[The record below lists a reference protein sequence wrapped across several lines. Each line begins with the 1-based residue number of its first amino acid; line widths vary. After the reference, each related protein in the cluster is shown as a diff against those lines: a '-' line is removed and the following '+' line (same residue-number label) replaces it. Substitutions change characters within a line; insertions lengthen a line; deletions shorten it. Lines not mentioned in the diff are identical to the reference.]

1 MVSPTSPSPSSTG
14 HPPCPPAQP
23 AGRCH
28 HTPKSSATA
37 GHGRPPRPGVFC
49 HRLLGHFNPC
59 SLLLPPSTLPP
70 CSALQDN
77 FFSYFSGSVDA
88 TTWNL
93 PSPLAHTLFSTQTH
107 SCPLAGEPDPDPS
120 SHFYEL
126 DQLIP
131 LLWNITPLPLTG
143 SRSPHPPPPRCK
155 LGSPPGWGKLPS

>member
-1 MVSPTSPSPSSTG
+1 MSSCT
-14 HPPCPPAQP
+14 
-23 AGRCH
+23 AGRQVPP
-28 HTPKSSATA
+28 HTQELSHSRAWPTTPSWCVLPKPSAIAFSAISILAHSS
-37 GHGRPPRPGVFC
+37 
-49 HRLLGHFNPC
+49 
-59 SLLLPPSTLPP
+59 SPPSTLPP